1 MAVDGCAGLRRLP
14 APARL
19 GDGGWCRMEGG
30 AGFTGSTGPTKE
42 TNSLEDAGF
51 FGSHPSSNQASGRG
65 LAWFGSDEQQATSLP
80 PSRTKLTAPRG
91 SGRIWGGGHL
101 ER

>member
-30 AGFTGSTGPTKE
+30 AGWRVVQDLQDPQDRPKKLILWKMQD
-42 TNSLEDAGF
+42 SLVAIPHQPGEWAR
-51 FGSHPSSNQASGRG
+51 AR
-65 LAWFGSDEQQATSLP
+65 LVWV
-80 PSRTKLTAPRG
+80 R
-91 SGRIWGGGHL
+91 
-101 ER
+101 